1 MEEIK
6 FFEKETGVLNYIEF
20 NKLNLVKGKDLGKF
34 KAIQI
39 LQQLIEHY
47 LSGKDVNLF
56 ENLKNLNI
64 NLDLEEKFPTEF
76 SQEVIKTLVNSER
89 GEITSYSELG
99 RRIGSKANRAI
110 GNILRQNPLPLIIPC
125 HRVIKKNGEIGGF
138 MGESDK
144 SWQQNIKK
152 KLLEIEGLSNL

>member
-1 MEEIK
+1 
-6 FFEKETGVLNYIEF
+6 
-20 NKLNLVKGKDLGKF
+20 
-34 KAIQI
+34 
-39 LQQLIEHY
+39 
-47 LSGKDVNLF
+47 VNLF

-64 NLDLEEKFPTEF
+64 ILNLDEKFPTEF
-76 SQEVIKTLVNSER
+76 SQKVIKALVNFER

-99 RRIGSKANRAI
+99 RRIGSKAYRAI

-138 MGESDK
+138 MGESEK

-152 KLLEIEGLSNL
+152 KLLEIEGMSNL